1 MNCCVMIRQNH
12 NNDISNCCC
21 DRFFA
26 VNVAAVIVFVVAN
39 VVAVVVG
46 CVDSEAN
53 FISFIVNVIFAGN
66 ATRFSCWCYFI
77 Y

>member
-1 MNCCVMIRQNH
+1 MIRQNP

-39 VVAVVVG
+39 VVAVVVD
-46 CVDSEAN
+46 VDSKAN
-53 FISFIVNVIFAGN
+53 FVSFIVNVIFAGN
-66 ATRFSCWCYFI
+66 DTRFSCCCYFI